1 MIKRHL
7 IGFDTAADE
16 IRQYLPE
23 YTFFIREAPDLVDVL
38 TQKECGYIA
47 ETLTLAALQSGR
59 NVIFD
64 TSLRHAAWFKS
75 NIHFLRTYFHSLK
88 VGLIHVSS
96 SLETVLQRVKEREQ
110 ETGRLISEEEVVN
123 ALEIIPNAV
132 EELKPVID
140 YACTIIN
147 DYEGLQLIGDDWEH
161 FSKVFAQP
169 CSVKVPTLQRLRSGD
184 NKVCP
189 KRQRHFSALLSS
201 EENHRSNDMMFY
213 GRFAHIRE
221 TLDYTYH
228 SNYTFERQILQ
239 DAIIGE
245 FLDATFFTDKHG
257 NECTTPTEPWVVF
270 TAGAMGSGKSYTM
283 RTLVDRGL
291 FPLLAFVRVDPD
303 ELRRYLPEYHLYIQ
317 QSPENAGTFTR
328 YGVKVVFLWG

>member
-1 MIKRHL
+1 MLPHL
-7 IGFDTAADE
+7 IGSDSAADE

-23 YTFFIREAPDLVDVL
+23 YAFFIQESPGLVDHL

-64 TSLRHAAWFKS
+64 TSLRHASWFKT
-75 NIHFLRTYFHSLK
+75 NIHFLRTHFTSLK

-96 SLETVLQRVKEREQ
+96 SLENVLQRVKERGQ
-110 ETGRLISEEEVVN
+110 VTGKMISREKILD
-123 ALEIIPNAV
+123 ALELIPKSV
-132 EELKPVID
+132 EEMKPVVD
-140 YACTIIN
+140 YFCAIVN
-147 DYEGLQLIGDDWEH
+147 DSEGLQLIGDDWEH
-161 FSKVFAQP
+161 FSEVFKQP
-169 CSVKVPTLQRLRSGD
+169 SSVEVPKLQHLRSGD

-189 KRQRHFSALLSS
+189 KRQRLFSVLRST

-221 TLDYTYH
+221 TLDYSYH
-228 SNYTFERQILQ
+228 SNYTFERQMLQ

-270 TAGAMGSGKSYTM
+270 TAGAMGSGKSFTM

-291 FPLLAFVRVDPD
+291 FPLLAFVRADPD
-303 ELRRYLPEYHLYIQ
+303 ELRRYLPEFHLYIQ
-317 QSPENAGTFTR
+317 QSPENAGTLT
-328 YGVKVVFLWG
+328 G